1 MSNRKLTAEPGA
13 PAGRPPL
20 GADDFRAALY
30 ALEPRYWDGHPFHA
44 RLHQGRLGAEELR
57 LWAANRWYYQR
68 CIPQKDA
75 AILANCP
82 LPQVRRQWLPRIVHH
97 DGAETAV
104 GGAERWLRLAEAV
117 GLTREEVL
125 SEEHVLPGVR
135 FAVDAYVTF
144 ARQRPWLEAV
154 ASGLTELFSPGLL
167 RHRLGRMREHYPWIA
182 EDGLTYFTSRL
193 RVVDAEGAATLD
205 LVVRHATT
213 RAEQEACVAALDFK
227 CDVLQA
233 VLDAVDYRAAA
244 LRGRP

>member
-1 MSNRKLTAEPGA
+1 MSLLTAAPEGA
-13 PAGRPPL
+13 PVL
-20 GADDFRAALY
+20 GDAEFRAALY
-30 ALEPRYWDGHPFHA
+30 ALEPRYWDGHPFHT
-44 RLHQGRLGAEELR
+44 RLHAGLLGKDELR

-82 LPQVRRQWLPRIVHH
+82 LPEVRRQWLPRIVYH
-97 DGAETAV
+97 DGADAGA
-104 GGAERWLRLAEAV
+104 GGAEKWLRLAEAV
-117 GLTREEVL
+117 GLSRAEVL

-144 ARQRPWLEAV
+144 ARQRPWLESV

-167 RHRLGRMREHYPWIA
+167 RHRLGRMREHYPWIS
-182 EDGLTYFTSRL
+182 EEGLAYFTARID
-193 RVVDAEGAATLD
+193 VVDAEGAATLD

-213 RAEQEACVAALDFK
+213 RADQEACVAALSFK

-233 VLDAVDYRAAA
+233 VLDTVDHRATS
-244 LRGRP
+244 LRARP